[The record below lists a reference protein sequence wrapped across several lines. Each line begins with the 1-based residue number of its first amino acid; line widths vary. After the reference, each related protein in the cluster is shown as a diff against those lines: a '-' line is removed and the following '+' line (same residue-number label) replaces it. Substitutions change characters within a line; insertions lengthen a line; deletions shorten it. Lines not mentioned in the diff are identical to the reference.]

1 MSSEAET
8 QVQEKRAH
16 TTWGQR
22 LLRGRT
28 RFAWR
33 GAIVMGLLAGLGLFL
48 AWLGPLARGAL
59 IIGLIA
65 NQLLIALLLGFSLIA
80 LSLLWSAGQRF
91 DVWVFAALNLRGYH
105 SRWMD
110 GAMWLTTQ
118 IGSMGFAAL
127 LAVGAYAVGNRQLA
141 IELALGTLTL
151 WLLVELI
158 KAFTDRARPF
168 NLLRETR
175 VIGWREPGLSFPSG
189 HTAQTFFVVA
199 LCISHF
205 QLSLGIVTGLY
216 SIAALVA
223 FTRIYVGAHYPRD
236 VIAGAILGLVWG
248 ILSGLVAPYS

>member
-1 MSSEAET
+1 M
-8 QVQEKRAH
+8 
-16 TTWGQR
+16 
-22 LLRGRT
+22 L
-28 RFAWR
+28 
-33 GAIVMGLLAGLGLFL
+33 GLLAGLGLFL

-59 IIGLIA
+59 IISLVA

-80 LSLLWSAGQRF
+80 LSLLWSVGQRL

-110 GAMWLTTQ
+110 RAMWLTTQ

-127 LAVGAYAVGNRQLA
+127 LAVGAYAWGNRRFA

-158 KAFTDRARPF
+158 KALTDRARPF

-189 HTAQTFFVVA
+189 HTAQTFFVDGAVHQ
-199 LCISHF
+199 SF
-205 QLSLGIVTGLY
+205 
-216 SIAALVA
+216 SIAP
-223 FTRIYVGAHYPRD
+223 GNRD
-236 VIAGAILGLVWG
+236 GVV
-248 ILSGLVAPYS
+248 

>member
-1 MSSEAET
+1 MNSAAEA
-8 QVQEKRAH
+8 QAQQKLAH

-22 LLRGRT
+22 LLNRRT
-28 RFAWR
+28 IWR
-33 GAIVMGLLAGLGLFL
+33 LAIVFGLLAGLGLFL
-48 AWLGPLARGAL
+48 AWLSPLARGVL
-59 IIGLIA
+59 IVGLIA
-65 NQLLIALLLGFSLIA
+65 HQLLIALLFGFSLIA
-80 LSLLWSAGQRF
+80 LSLLWSVGQRF

-118 IGSMGFAAL
+118 IGNAGFATL
-127 LAVGAYAVGNRQLA
+127 LAVGAYALGDRQFA

-175 VIGWREPGLSFPSG
+175 VIGWRVPGLSFPSG

-199 LCISHF
+199 LCIGHF
-205 QLSLGIVTGLY
+205 QLSLEIAMGLY
-216 SIAALVA
+216 GIAALVA

-248 ILSGLVAPYS
+248 ILSGSVAPYF